1 MSAAVSLAPPPAP
14 AAAGVGARGEPLF
27 PPDEIAWLLVEA
39 GSLLRRAGRSTTAG
53 LGDVHAIEPIFARL
67 ATDPRLIACAA
78 ALCGGPARLMGTWLG
93 PSASAPTVGTPPGAV
108 VLLVELGG
116 ASASRVG
123 RVRTAGH
130 GPLDL
135 GVVLLATF
143 RCALPPDIPTQP
155 APRADLWPTPFA
167 CFG

>member
-1 MSAAVSLAPPPAP
+1 MKAAVSLAPPPAP
-14 AAAGVGARGEPLF
+14 AAAGIGAGGEPLF

-39 GSLLRRAGRSTTAG
+39 GSLLRRTGRSTTG
-53 LGDVHAIEPIFARL
+53 LEDAHAMEPIFARL

-78 ALCGGPARLMGTWLG
+78 ALCGGPAWLMGTWLG
-93 PSASAPTVGTPPGAV
+93 PSTSAPTAGTPPGAA

-123 RVRTAGH
+123 WVRSAGH

-135 GVVLLATF
+135 GVVFLATY
-143 RCALPPDIPTQP
+143 RCALPPESPTQP
-155 APRADLWPTPFA
+155 APRADLWPTPFV